1 MGDSKNTTNLGSA
14 FSAYLKNNGLR
25 ETFERRVIVDAVSE
39 YTTHFDLDSLA
50 KSIEDKGKHISRATL
65 YNTISLLIKADL
77 VRRQQ
82 FADGQYHYNSINT
95 LPSGNQLHLICNV
108 CGKVTDLR
116 NNSVIKEL
124 GNMKFGTFSPEYI
137 SLSVY
142 GTCARCARR
151 QRSASRAKTNQ
162 LNLFK

>member
-14 FSAYLKNNGLR
+14 FSAYLKTNGLR
-25 ETFERRVIVDAVSE
+25 ETFERKVIVEAVSE
-39 YTTHFDLDSLA
+39 RDGHFDLDALSN
-50 KSIEDKGKHISRATL
+50 SIERKGKHISRATL

-82 FADGQYHYNSINT
+82 FADGQYHYNSISS

-116 NNSVIKEL
+116 NNTVIKEL
-124 GNMKFGTFSPEYI
+124 DNMKFGSFSPEYI

-151 QRSASRAKTNQ
+151 QRKPSRGKTNQ
-162 LNLFK
+162 SDLIK